1 MSQIAIKARELY
13 RKGAL
18 SRAAVYA
25 MWRAKKI
32 TEEERDWILAPEEAG
47 DGDSEDS

>member
-1 MSQIAIKARELY
+1 MSQIAIRARELY

-18 SRAAVYA
+18 SQAAVYA

-32 TEEERDWILAPEEAG
+32 TDDERDWILAPEEVQ
-47 DGDSEDS
+47 DGGPENP